1 MVIDIILVI
10 VAVYG
15 FYVGYSRGI
24 IKTIF
29 SVLAIAVGIIAALRF
44 SPSVTDFLKQ
54 MFNETSPLMFV
65 AGLILTF
72 ALTMMF
78 LKLLG
83 RGFEGILEAA
93 NINVINQTLGGAFMA
108 SVLILIYSGILW
120 FVLNSSFRN
129 ISEVTAD
136 SQTYPFLKEY
146 PEQVWKVAGK
156 MKPLIQDFWDYTID
170 IMDEVQT
177 MTEKSEGDTQVYDIP
192 EEEFDARR
200 N

>member
-15 FYVGYSRGI
+15 FYVGYTRGI

-44 SPSVTDFLKQ
+44 SPAVTDFLKQ

-83 RGFEGILEAA
+83 RGFEGLLEAA
-93 NINVINQTLGGAFMA
+93 NINVINQP
-108 SVLILIYSGILW
+108 W
-120 FVLNSSFRN
+120 
-129 ISEVTAD
+129 
-136 SQTYPFLKEY
+136 
-146 PEQVWKVAGK
+146 AGRSW
-156 MKPLIQDFWDYTID
+156 P
-170 IMDEVQT
+170 
-177 MTEKSEGDTQVYDIP
+177 
-192 EEEFDARR
+192 RC
-200 N
+200 

>member
-15 FYVGYSRGI
+15 FYVGYSKGI

-29 SVLAIAVGIIAALRF
+29 SVLAIAVGIVAALRF

-72 ALTMMF
+72 ALAMMF
-78 LKLLG
+78 LKLIG

-129 ISEVTAD
+129 VEDVTAD

-156 MKPLIQDFWDYTID
+156 MKPLVQDFWDYTID

>member
-15 FYVGYSRGI
+15 FYVGYTRGI

-44 SPSVTDFLKQ
+44 SPMVTDFLKQ

-72 ALTMMF
+72 TLTMMF

-129 ISEVTAD
+129 ITEVTAD

>member
-15 FYVGYSRGI
+15 FYVGYTRGI

-44 SPSVTDFLKQ
+44 SPAVTDFLKQ

-83 RGFEGILEAA
+83 RGFEGLLEAA

-120 FVLNSSFRN
+120 FVLQASFRN
-129 ISEVTAD
+129 LDEVTAD

-156 MKPLIQDFWDYTID
+156 MKPLVQDFWDYTID

>member
-120 FVLNSSFRN
+120 FVLHSSFRN
-129 ISEVTAD
+129 ITEVTAD

-156 MKPLIQDFWDYTID
+156 VKPLIQDFWDYTID

>member
-1 MVIDIILVI
+1 
-10 VAVYG
+10 
-15 FYVGYSRGI
+15 
-24 IKTIF
+24 
-29 SVLAIAVGIIAALRF
+29 
-44 SPSVTDFLKQ
+44 
-54 MFNETSPLMFV
+54 
-65 AGLILTF
+65 
-72 ALTMMF
+72 
-78 LKLLG
+78 
-83 RGFEGILEAA
+83 
-93 NINVINQTLGGAFMA
+93 MA

-120 FVLNSSFRN
+120 FVLQASFRN
-129 ISEVTAD
+129 LDEVTAD

-156 MKPLIQDFWDYTID
+156 MKPLVQDFWDYTID